1 MNSQIRLK
9 VIDEL
14 ESHISTHHSATL
26 KNWISHT
33 SALCALFF
41 LPPPL
46 CAPCHK
52 FGKRS
57 LRSASP
63 QGSLLNPIKI
73 CGGDTVYFTSLASP
87 CLASGTGGEGRGGG
101 GGGGSDRSWWSGDV
115 GVRGTIWHRHTLMR
129 RHWLKRNAD
138 TIVIGSWPER
148 WILPSH
154 QPA

>member
-41 LPPPL
+41 LPPL

-63 QGSLLNPIKI
+63 QGSLLNPVKI
-73 CGGDTVYFTSLASP
+73 GERRRRHGLLHQPRLALPRLGD
-87 CLASGTGGEGRGGG
+87 GRGGAG
-101 GGGGSDRSWWSGDV
+101 VEGGGSDRSRWSGDV
-115 GVRGTIWHRHTLMR
+115 GVRGTVWHRHTLMR

-138 TIVIGSWPER
+138 RIVIGSWPER